1 MQLSQ
6 LVLRN
11 AMRSPLRASMTV
23 LTVAILLAA
32 FVFPSALLEAQ
43 LVQVRDSPNNRVVTQ
58 PKLGWGVLLPARY
71 GDEIRATPGVNTAVG
86 SRWTG
91 FKVPGQDDF
100 FFAAFAVDPEPM
112 IAMHHEL
119 VAPREQ
125 KQAFLANDRGAL
137 VSVDLAEKFGWKLGD
152 RVIFQSRELPGEWA
166 FDIDC
171 IYQAVGGEWAKRS
184 LWVHYS
190 YFNLNLPAQARDQLS
205 FVSAEIHEPNQ
216 GGRIAKAIDLH
227 FDASPVRTLSM
238 EDRVQTAALI
248 GRFGAI
254 LTALEVVSYLIL
266 FVVLSIL
273 TNTLSMNVRER
284 GREFGMLRAI
294 GFGPGH
300 LAVLVLGE
308 SVLLGLL
315 GSLVGVGL
323 SYLVIERV
331 LSPFLQEA
339 LQFPPVEIPLRVAFS
354 AVAAGAILA
363 VLAAGLPALRLMRL
377 EVREALGQVT

>member
-1 MQLSQ
+1 MRLSQ

-11 AMRSPLRASMTV
+11 AVRSPLRASMTV

-91 FKVPGQDDF
+91 FKVPGKDDY
-100 FFAAFAVDPEPM
+100 FFAAFAVDPGPM

-137 VSVDLAEKFGWKLGD
+137 VSVDLAQKFGWKLGD

-184 LWVHYS
+184 VWVHYA
-190 YFNLNLPAQARDQLS
+190 YFNLNLPADARDQLS

-248 GRFGAI
+248 GRFGAV

-273 TNTLSMNVRER
+273 SNTLSMNVRER

-308 SVLLGLL
+308 SVLLGLV

-339 LQFPPVEIPLRVAFS
+339 LQFPAVEIPLRVAFS

>member
-11 AMRSPLRASMTV
+11 AVRSPLRAAMTV

-32 FVFPSALLEAQ
+32 FVFPRALLEAQ
-43 LVQVRDSPNNRVVTQ
+43 LVQVRDSPDNRVVTQ
-58 PKLGWGVLLPARY
+58 PKMGWGVLLPARY
-71 GDEIRATPGVNTAVG
+71 GDEIRATEGVNIAVG

-91 FKVPGQDDF
+91 FKVPGKDDF
-100 FFAAFAVDPEPM
+100 FFAAFAVDPGPM

-119 VAPREQ
+119 VAPPQQ
-125 KQAFLANDRGAL
+125 KQAFLANERSAL
-137 VSVDLAEKFGWKLGD
+137 VSVDLAQKFGWKLGD

-166 FDIDC
+166 FEIAC
-171 IYQAVGGEWAKRS
+171 IYEAVKGEWAKRS
-184 LWVHYS
+184 VWVHYAH
-190 YFNLNLPAQARDQLS
+190 FNLNVPAEARDQLS
-205 FVSAEIHEPNQ
+205 FVSAQIHEPNQ

-238 EDRVQTAALI
+238 EDRVQTAANI

-266 FVVLSIL
+266 FVVLTIL

-284 GREFGMLRAI
+284 AREFGVLRAI

-308 SVLLGLL
+308 SVLLGLV
-315 GSLVGVGL
+315 GALVGLVL
-323 SYLVIERV
+323 SYLVIEGV
-331 LSPFLQEA
+331 LSPYLQET
-339 LQFPPVEIPLRVAFS
+339 LQFPALVIPLRVALG
-354 AVAAGAILA
+354 AVAASGILA
-363 VLAAGLPALRLMRL
+363 LLAAALPALRLIRL
-377 EVREALGQVT
+377 EVRESLGQVT